1 MKASSF
7 GLSETGNK
15 NFRSFQE
22 LLELVISVKCMHSRY
37 PHKTPGIKNSCKIA
51 RSSSTP
57 SWAMNC
63 EWKRYLQNWKMYLS
77 ELQNVSLSIAKFI
90 CPNCRVHIYFY
101 IHKFTNALSPL
112 PSWRVILEWQCKQ
125 LHLQVP
131 VGCNIEKISVK
142 FVLYCLSR
150 CQWGATGHVKK
161 ISGR

>member
-1 MKASSF
+1 
-7 GLSETGNK
+7 
-15 NFRSFQE
+15 
-22 LLELVISVKCMHSRY
+22 MHQWWGRDVMDYFWRRNSIWFNQF
-37 PHKTPGIKNSCKIA
+37 PPPGAQHQFVQDCK
-51 RSSSTP
+51 SSSQFM
-57 SWAMNC
+57 SSSNACMLASIFHC
-63 EWKRYLQNWKMYLS
+63 EELHLYLS

-112 PSWRVILEWQCKQ
+112 PSWRVNLEWQCKQ